1 MQVDCTQ
8 HYEVCSETQVR
19 GYPTLLWFRN
29 GEKVSLQARQ
39 RLDHFFSKQYLD
51 YVCILLKKK
60 IKWAY
65 RKVSL

>member
-29 GEKVSLQARQ
+29 GEKVSLQGQQKIRP
-39 RLDHFFSKQYLD
+39 LFSKQYLD
-51 YVCILLKKK
+51 YVCLVGKKK